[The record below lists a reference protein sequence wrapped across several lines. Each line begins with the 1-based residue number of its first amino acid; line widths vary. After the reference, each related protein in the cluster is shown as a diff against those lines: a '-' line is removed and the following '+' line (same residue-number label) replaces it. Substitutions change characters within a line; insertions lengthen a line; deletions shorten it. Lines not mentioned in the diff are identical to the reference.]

1 MIFYLLM
8 LVFHYCYLFVV
19 FVFLLFFIW
28 FECLFVCLL
37 NYRFCLYF
45 DRIAEIS
52 FSTLETNFYR
62 LYFYLNFTTLPA
74 WIALFKNHVFTLY
87 WFSML
92 EPLRKVRKNPLKI
105 YICTPRT
112 FYSTMKISVTTKLA
126 TTHYQGLKFGSQEKH
141 DFFKPSLPTDLS

>member
-28 FECLFVCLL
+28 FVCLFVCLL

-74 WIALFKNHVFTLY
+74 WIALFKNHVFYSLLVLNAWATQE
-87 WFSML
+87 SS
-92 EPLRKVRKNPLKI
+92 KI
-105 YICTPRT
+105 HWKYICTPRT

-126 TTHYQGLKFGSQEKH
+126 TTHYQGLKFGSQENH